1 MHLFYNQNAN
11 ICTCMKNQY
20 VVVSSLSRLAK
31 SSVGADSHH
40 EVELTQILINSLM
53 FGARY
58 STHTVQ
64 LNNVN
69 LLPLLLETCLIW

>member
-1 MHLFYNQNAN
+1 MQIFAPAWKTN
-11 ICTCMKNQY
+11 Y
-20 VVVSSLSRLAK
+20 VVVSSLSMLAK

-53 FGARY
+53 FDARY
-58 STHTVQ
+58 PTHTVQ